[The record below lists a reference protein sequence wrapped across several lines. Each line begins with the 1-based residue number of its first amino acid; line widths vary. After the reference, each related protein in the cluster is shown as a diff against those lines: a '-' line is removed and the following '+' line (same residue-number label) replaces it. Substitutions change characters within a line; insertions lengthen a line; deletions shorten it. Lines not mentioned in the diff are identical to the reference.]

1 MILAVKGFDAMG
13 KLSVATTEF
22 ETAHFKPE
30 KINKLVQ
37 EKFPSQISY
46 VIGRRAKEDPRTS
59 FEMLVFP
66 LIMESSV
73 NIFDSFM

>member
-1 MILAVKGFDAMG
+1 MILAVQGFNAFG
-13 KLSVATTEF
+13 TLSAVTAEF

-30 KINKLVQ
+30 KIKELIQ

-46 VIGRRAKEDPRTS
+46 VIGRRDKEDPRTS
-59 FEMLVFP
+59 FHLIVFP
-66 LIMESSV
+66 EVMESSV